1 MGKRIGI
8 LGGSFNPPHKGH
20 IEIAQAVYDKGLVD
34 EVWIVPCYDTRHDK
48 ELVAFADRLKMCQ
61 LVVDTL
67 DFPCYVDG
75 SAPAL
80 DPKGEAITLIDGF
93 NKRYPDNTFHYI
105 IGMDNAIF
113 IDLWFDYERLIKEV
127 PFIIFDRKNKA
138 PIGNY
143 AWTKNQRHTIVD
155 DVTIMDVSSTEI
167 REAIGQKNLTD
178 GIFNVIDT
186 KVFMFVFN
194 NELYE

>member
-48 ELVAFADRLKMCQ
+48 ELVTFTDRMKMCQ

-105 IGMDNAIF
+105 IGMDNAIGIREWF
-113 IDLWFDYERLIKEV
+113 LWENLIKEV
-127 PFIIFDRKNKA
+127 PFIIFDRKNNE

-155 DVTIMDVSSTEI
+155 DVAIMDVSSTEI
-167 REAIGQKNLTD
+167 RDAIRLRNLNTGLFD
-178 GIFNVIDT
+178 ILDARVFIYAFNGG
-186 KVFMFVFN
+186 
-194 NELYE
+194 LY